1 MSRPLPREAY
11 AGLRA
16 LGMEIDRLDQVAAD
30 RFGLNRTDMRVLDIL
45 STTGSL
51 APTVLADLLGFTTGG
66 VTTVLDRLENAG
78 YVSRRNDPHDR
89 RRQIVETTPA
99 TAEREREVFHD
110 LIHATTQFLDSY
122 TDEQLGVINDFLTR
136 MREITASHAET
147 LAQEPRL
154 RQSPERSGVRTRR
167 PRS

>member
-1 MSRPLPREAY
+1 MSRSLPREAY

-45 STTGSL
+45 STTGPL
-51 APTVLADLLGFTTGG
+51 TPTVLADLLGFTTGG

-99 TAEREREVFHD
+99 TTEREREVMS
-110 LIHATTQFLDSY
+110 LVTTGLMNKQVAAKIGLS
-122 TDEQLGVINDFLTR
+122 
-136 MREITASHAET
+136 EITVKIHRGHAMRKMKARSLADLVRMAET
-147 LAQEPRL
+147 LELSR
-154 RQSPERSGVRTRR
+154 GKD
-167 PRS
+167 

>member
-45 STTGSL
+45 GSTGPLT
-51 APTVLADLLGFTTGG
+51 PTVLADLLGFTTGG

-99 TAEREREVFHD
+99 TTEREREVFHD
-110 LIHATTQFLDSY
+110 LIDATTQFLDSY

-147 LAQEPRL
+147 LAREPRL
-154 RQSPERSGVRTRR
+154 RQSPARPGVRTRR
-167 PRS
+167 PSS